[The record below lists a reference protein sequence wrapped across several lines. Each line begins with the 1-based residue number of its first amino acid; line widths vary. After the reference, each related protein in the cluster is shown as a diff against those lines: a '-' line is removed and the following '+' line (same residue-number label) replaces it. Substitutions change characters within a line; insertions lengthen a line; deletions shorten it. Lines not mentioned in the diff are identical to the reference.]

1 MDFFSSLRL
10 GGYGG
15 MNPNHLVSNGGR
27 GFAHTEVRDHQH
39 AVVEELATR
48 YDAEAVEL
56 DLSASPGGCAHCL
69 NPDEAEEQAS
79 VMTDFVRD
87 CAATV
92 RGRSGEPGLLGAR
105 VYPTVELN
113 RRAGY
118 EVETWLSEGLLDF
131 VIPSSYSCF
140 VLDSQ
145 MPIDWIVEAAHQQET
160 SVYGILQP
168 FFHDGRRTNTN
179 VKHGSPETMRAAASN
194 FWQADV
200 DGLCTWFMDWP
211 LGDKERS
218 ILTEI
223 GDADLTIE
231 GNKQYF
237 LRQRAEKEESFDYG
251 AELPLAITAD
261 PVKTHEISL
270 TISDDPENERIGR
283 MALKINVA
291 DLVVADTFEVSLNGV
306 SLDSETCRRS
316 PRWHDAFTGV
326 WLEFTLNKVRPHRG
340 VNTLQFALRERPTDF
355 GGGISID
362 DVELIVEYDL
372 FKAG

>member
-1 MDFFSSLRL
+1 
-10 GGYGG
+10 
-15 MNPNHLVSNGGR
+15 
-27 GFAHTEVRDHQH
+27 
-39 AVVEELATR
+39 
-48 YDAEAVEL
+48 
-56 DLSASPGGCAHCL
+56 
-69 NPDEAEEQAS
+69 
-79 VMTDFVRD
+79 
-87 CAATV
+87 
-92 RGRSGEPGLLGAR
+92 
-105 VYPTVELN
+105 
-113 RRAGY
+113 
-118 EVETWLSEGLLDF
+118 
-131 VIPSSYSCF
+131 
-140 VLDSQ
+140 
-145 MPIDWIVEAAHQQET
+145 
-160 SVYGILQP
+160 
-168 FFHDGRRTNTN
+168 
-179 VKHGSPETMRAAASN
+179 
-194 FWQADV
+194 
-200 DGLCTWFMDWP
+200 MDWP